1 MSDGAGDPRPEPK
14 QRAAFRRR
22 RRMDIGLLGRRAI
35 AAVIDLLCA
44 AIAASI
50 VAAVLVITVGAR
62 IGLGFTMSLIV
73 VWLVYDV
80 WLVGG
85 GGQATLGQR
94 AMGIELAS
102 ADGATI
108 GRLQAAIWSFVFLA
122 GIAISGGLT
131 LLVPLVDASGR
142 GVNDALAAV
151 RVRRRKPAE
160 APMPLAEQLR

>member
-1 MSDGAGDPRPEPK
+1 MSDGAGDARPEPK
-14 QRAAFRRR
+14 QRAVSRRR
-22 RRMDIGLLGRRAI
+22 RRADFGLLGRRAI
-35 AAVIDLLCA
+35 AAVIDLFCV

-50 VAAVLVITVGAR
+50 AAAGLAAAAGVR
-62 IGLGFTMSLIV
+62 IGLGFTLSLIV

-131 LLVPLVDASGR
+131 LLFPLADASGR

-151 RVRRRKPAE
+151 RVGRRRPAE
-160 APMPLAEQLR
+160 TPMPLAEHLR